1 MHAFTIPMNIVQ
13 TRCKV
18 WTYATCHRLWLCRT
32 SLVSKL
38 CFVLGP
44 ASVWRLDLYNA
55 TGGCWVAI
63 VEWFFYFARKTM
75 GKHKNMTLYSYN
87 NKFTYIYALCPS
99 LSPSLPRYIY
109 LAVYSYTTSFSRTGP
124 IMDSRYMK
132 FTKQEAG
139 ILKGLI
145 LFDGEFQ

>member
-1 MHAFTIPMNIVQ
+1 
-13 TRCKV
+13 
-18 WTYATCHRLWLCRT
+18 
-32 SLVSKL
+32 
-38 CFVLGP
+38 
-44 ASVWRLDLYNA
+44 
-55 TGGCWVAI
+55 
-63 VEWFFYFARKTM
+63 M

-124 IMDSRYMK
+124 IMDCRYMK